1 MANKNCR
8 VQLQNGETRPLT
20 AEEFEILQTLPRGYT
35 EGISDSKRKSVI
47 ALGWTVDVIAHI
59 LGGIKNEM

>member
-1 MANKNCR
+1 MQAK
-8 VQLQNGETRPLT
+8 ETDY
-20 AEEFEILQTLPRGYT
+20 AKE
-35 EGISDSKRKSVI
+35 KRKSVI